1 MDPELRSAWTE
12 IVSAADY
19 DLHMAAIG
27 QAQAAAELTAWQIHH
42 AAIPAGGHILI
53 CGAGTGQLL
62 DFLDPA
68 ILRPYRFTCT
78 DLNPRFLD
86 RLRERLASHRLKAEV
101 LQDDIEQTRLIATP
115 DLLLATLLLEHIDW
129 RRGVESFA
137 ALQPRYCGIILQGN
151 PPEMES
157 AVTPGRPLPPTIA
170 KAVEKAHPVLIP
182 AAELAAAMVQY
193 GFHCADRSFR
203 EVADGKKLVSLL
215 FAA

>member
-42 AAIPAGGHILI
+42 AAIPAAWHILI

-129 RRGVESFA
+129 RRGVNRSQRYSRDIA
-137 ALQPRYCGIILQGN
+137 ASILQGN

-157 AVTPGRPLPPTIA
+157 AVTPGRPLHPPSPKPSKRRI
-170 KAVEKAHPVLIP
+170 
-182 AAELAAAMVQY
+182 
-193 GFHCADRSFR
+193 
-203 EVADGKKLVSLL
+203 L
-215 FAA
+215 F